1 MSDKHSTETEKNKTR
16 GSLVPA
22 ELYATNAEGTSQG
35 LTVRCSFNP
44 YEYTVSQTNSYD
56 YKPKAKAGTKVEL
69 KNAGPQTLKLNLIF
83 DVYEEPKG
91 TERDVSKIT
100 RQLWQLMKP
109 TTDKKNKTK
118 EKKPDAPYVIF
129 KWGVFKFLAVIT
141 NMSQKFIL
149 FDHDG
154 VPLRAK
160 VDITLTQHE
169 STKADY
175 DEKFEV
181 GKTAKV
187 NIPALPDERLDN
199 VAAQETGDPA
209 DWRAI
214 AQANNITNP
223 LGRPPR
229 RPLTRPTGI

>member
-44 YEYTVSQTNSYD
+44 YEYTVSQTNSY
-56 YKPKAKAGTKVEL
+56 KPKQKAKGKTKYEFE
-69 KNAGPQTLKLNLIF
+69 NAGPQTLKLNLIF

-100 RQLWQLMKP
+100 RQLWQLMTP
-109 TTDKKNKTK
+109 TGEKKTK

-169 STKADY
+169 STRPDY
-175 DEKFEV
+175 DEQFEA
-181 GKTAKV
+181 GQTANV

-199 VAAQETGDPA
+199 VAAQETGNPA
-209 DWRAI
+209 DWRTI

-223 LGRPPR
+223 LARPPR